1 MFIGLFLILHG
12 MILGF
17 MVLFLSVVAPS
28 VFTALDETNAGR
40 LLRKLFPRMFI
51 YGLVLTLLAS
61 VFAYQAG
68 RVELAILTLVS
79 TFGFGFNVFYLT
91 PLINEKKDALLLEPN
106 ASSKGFDL
114 LHRLSVSIFMAQ
126 MIISFVALAMVHH

>member
-1 MFIGLFLILHG
+1 MYIGLFLILHA
-12 MILGF
+12 MVLGF
-17 MVLFLSVVAPS
+17 MVLFLSLIAPS
-28 VFTALDETNAGR
+28 VFTSLDEENAGK

-61 VFAYQAG
+61 IFAYQAG
-68 RVELAILTLVS
+68 RLELSILTIVS
-79 TFGFGFNVFYLT
+79 TFGFGFNAFYLT
-91 PLINEKKDALLLEPN
+91 PLINEKRDVLLLEPN

-126 MIISFVALAMVHH
+126 MIISIVAIAWVHH

>member
-1 MFIGLFLILHG
+1 M
-12 MILGF
+12 
-17 MVLFLSVVAPS
+17 SVIAPS
-28 VFTALDETNAGR
+28 VFTSLDEENAGK

-61 VFAYQAG
+61 IFAYQAG
-68 RVELAILTLVS
+68 RLELSILTIVS
-79 TFGFGFNVFYLT
+79 TFGFGFNAFYLT
-91 PLINEKKDALLLEPN
+91 PLINEKRDVLLLEPN

-126 MIISFVALAMVHH
+126 MIISIVAIAWVHH

>member
-1 MFIGLFLILHG
+1 MYIGLFLILHA
-12 MILGF
+12 MVLGF
-17 MVLFLSVVAPS
+17 MVLFLSVIAPS
-28 VFTALDETNAGR
+28 VFTSLDEENAGK

-61 VFAYQAG
+61 IFAYQAG
-68 RVELAILTLVS
+68 RLELSILTIVS
-79 TFGFGFNVFYLT
+79 TFGFGFNAFYLT
-91 PLINEKKDALLLEPN
+91 PLINEKRDVLLLEPN

-126 MIISFVALAMVHH
+126 MIISIVAIAWVHH

>member
-1 MFIGLFLILHG
+1 MYIGLFLILHA
-12 MILGF
+12 MVLGF
-17 MVLFLSVVAPS
+17 MVLFLSVIAPS
-28 VFTALDETNAGR
+28 VFTSLDEENAGK

-61 VFAYQAG
+61 IFAYQAG
-68 RVELAILTLVS
+68 RLELSILTIVS
-79 TFGFGFNVFYLT
+79 TFGFGFNAFYLT
-91 PLINEKKDALLLEPN
+91 PLINEKRDVLLLERN

-126 MIISFVALAMVHH
+126 MIISIVAIAWVHH

>member
-1 MFIGLFLILHG
+1 MYIGLFLILHA
-12 MILGF
+12 MVLGF
-17 MVLFLSVVAPS
+17 MVLFLSVIAPS
-28 VFTALDETNAGR
+28 VFTSLDEENAGK

-61 VFAYQAG
+61 IFAYQAG
-68 RVELAILTLVS
+68 RLELSLLTIVS
-79 TFGFGFNVFYLT
+79 TFGFGFNAFYLT
-91 PLINEKKDALLLEPN
+91 PLINEKRDVLLLEPN

-126 MIISFVALAMVHH
+126 MIISIVAIAWVHH

>member
-1 MFIGLFLILHG
+1 MYIGLFLILHA
-12 MILGF
+12 MVLGF
-17 MVLFLSVVAPS
+17 MVFFLIVIAPS
-28 VFTALDETNAGR
+28 VFTSLDEENAGK

-61 VFAYQAG
+61 IFAYQAG
-68 RVELAILTLVS
+68 RLELSILTIVS
-79 TFGFGFNVFYLT
+79 TFGFGFNAFYLT
-91 PLINEKKDALLLEPN
+91 PLINEKRDVLLLEPN

-126 MIISFVALAMVHH
+126 MIISIVAIAWVHH